1 MNNPKNLQDFF
12 DENIALVKDY
22 VETKS
27 AIYRL
32 KITRTLSTV
41 FGLLAW
47 FVISA
52 FLFFLV
58 LIFIGLVLGFW
69 FAEMTGSMAS
79 GFGLATLL
87 LMLVILL
94 IALLRK
100 QLFIYPL
107 IRLFI
112 QAMSANDVTETK
124 SDDHGEN

>member
-27 AIYRL
+27 VIYRL

-52 FLFFLV
+52 FLIFLV

-87 LMLVILL
+87 LMLAIVL

-107 IRLFI
+107 IRHFI
-112 QAMSANDVTETK
+112 KAMSANDVTESK

>member
-27 AIYRL
+27 VIYRL

-52 FLFFLV
+52 FLIFLV

-87 LMLVILL
+87 LMLVIVL

-112 QAMSANDVTETK
+112 KAMSANDVTETK
-124 SDDHGEN
+124 SEDHGEN

>member
-27 AIYRL
+27 VIYRL

-52 FLFFLV
+52 FLIFLV

-87 LMLVILL
+87 LMLVIVL

-124 SDDHGEN
+124 SEDHGEN

>member
-1 MNNPKNLQDFF
+1 
-12 DENIALVKDY
+12 
-22 VETKS
+22 
-27 AIYRL
+27 
-32 KITRTLSTV
+32 
-41 FGLLAW
+41 
-47 FVISA
+47 VISA
-52 FLFFLV
+52 FLIFLV

-87 LMLVILL
+87 LMLVIVL

-112 QAMSANDVTETK
+112 KAMSANDVTETK
-124 SDDHGEN
+124 SEDHGEN